1 MTAIEIIPNWHPI
14 FVHFMIG
21 LFSTSAILFVVH
33 KLILNAKWSEMILN
47 AAYVNLWVGA
57 FFTIL
62 TISAG
67 WHAYNTVAHD
77 GPSHAAMTSHRNAA
91 IITALIWAVAV
102 IWSVINFAK
111 RKSVNIF
118 FVTLIIV
125 ASIMLA
131 ITGYKGGE
139 AVYRY
144 GLGVISL
151 PKTEGSG
158 DHHSHNHNSNS
169 FHQEENKNNDNLLIE
184 KTGHTKEH
192 NHHNHQH

>member
-14 FVHFMIG
+14 FVHFTIG

-67 WHAYNTVAHD
+67 WYAYNTVAHD
-77 GPSHAAMTSHRNAA
+77 GPSHAAMTSHRNSA
-91 IITALIWAVAV
+91 IITTLIWSVAV

-144 GLGVISL
+144 GLGVMSL

-158 DHHSHNHNSNS
+158 DHNSHSHNSNS
-169 FHQEENKNNDNLLIE
+169 SH
-184 KTGHTKEH
+184 KEH
-192 NHHNHQH
+192 NH